1 MIGFKTVFM
10 RSLFFEKKSE
20 SAPPAVAAGFLIGA
34 GLAFVWLMVFLSP
47 AEADVY
53 KYIDSNGVL
62 HFTNVPTSSNYRLY
76 IKERPRVAEERP
88 ATNRYDRL
96 ISDAAQKFKIS
107 FSLLKAMIKVES
119 DYNPRAV
126 SKKGA
131 KGLMQIMPETRRALN
146 IVNVFDPVE
155 NIMGGAQYFR
165 QLFNRFDGKL
175 PLALAAYNAG
185 PTAVDQYQRIPPY
198 RETEAYVEK
207 VMNYYYV
214 YKKTGGY
221 K

>member
-1 MIGFKTVFM
+1 MRTLSCDKTSDSTRPAGRTGFIFGLCVALVWMAVSFT
-10 RSLFFEKKSE
+10 
-20 SAPPAVAAGFLIGA
+20 PAA
-34 GLAFVWLMVFLSP
+34 
-47 AEADVY
+47 ADVY

-76 IKERPRVAEERP
+76 IKERPEALQE
-88 ATNRYDRL
+88 AFSANRYDSL
-96 ISDAAQKFKIS
+96 ISDAARKFGIS
-107 FSLLKAMIKVES
+107 FPLLKAMIKVES

-131 KGLMQIMPETRRALN
+131 KGLMQIMPETSRALN
-146 IVNVFDPVE
+146 IINVFDPVE
-155 NIMGGAQYFR
+155 NIMGGAQYFK
-165 QLFNRFDGKL
+165 QLFTRFDGKL

-185 PTAVDQYQRIPPY
+185 PAAVDQYQRIPPF

-214 YKKTGGY
+214 YKKSGRL
-221 K
+221 